1 MKVYTLN
8 IFAQNNETGFF
19 DEYYDN
25 HGVFIMK
32 HFAEQ
37 FTDQHSLNHGETLRY
52 VIEEFELWYLN
63 SLNNYSAFHIIM
75 NKSLVLLMMSGG
87 KIAGSA
93 IKHVKLR
100 KLLFKGECYATF
112 IH

>member
-8 IFAQNNETGFF
+8 SFAQNNETGFF

-37 FTDQHSLNHGETLRY
+37 FSHQHDFSYFKNVLESGNAGLAKFY
-52 VIEEFELWYLN
+52 I
-63 SLNNYSAFHIIM
+63 HIDDDSF
-75 NKSLVLLMMSGG
+75 KLSG
-87 KIAGSA
+87 ITIS
-93 IKHVKLR
+93 R
-100 KLLFKGECYATF
+100 NKGENE
-112 IH
+112 

>member
-8 IFAQNNETGFF
+8 SFSQNNETGFF

-37 FTDQHSLNHGETLRY
+37 FAEQFADQHSLNHGETLRY
-52 VIEEFELWYLN
+52 VIEEFD
-63 SLNNYSAFHIIM
+63 I
-75 NKSLVLLMMSGG
+75 
-87 KIAGSA
+87 
-93 IKHVKLR
+93 
-100 KLLFKGECYATF
+100 
-112 IH
+112 

>member
-8 IFAQNNETGFF
+8 SFAQNNETGFF

-37 FTDQHSLNHGETLRY
+37 FADQHALKQTDSTFNLRY
-52 VIEEFELWYLN
+52 VIEEFEL
-63 SLNNYSAFHIIM
+63 
-75 NKSLVLLMMSGG
+75 
-87 KIAGSA
+87 
-93 IKHVKLR
+93 
-100 KLLFKGECYATF
+100 
-112 IH
+112 